1 MQQCGNTV
9 IPLRSS
15 LPELC
20 YSTVPSTD
28 ELIII
33 KRGET
38 GYYRCEFSTDDRA
51 YNREFADDRN
61 VKLGVSKAQEE
72 AMLAGSMHGWDV
84 PAADPKNYD
93 DKGNPIRPKNHDRG
107 DAR

>member
-1 MQQCGNTV
+1 M
-9 IPLRSS
+9 
-15 LPELC
+15 
-20 YSTVPSTD
+20 PSTD

-51 YNREFADDRN
+51 YNRELADDRN